1 MVAVAAVV
9 TTYVDKW
16 DFSYARNDFLST
28 TGCVDIQHFYTAC
41 VEGIFS
47 SGCPQRKFSASTGN
61 CGKILSSENPF
72 YGGSF
77 KICNALF
84 FDIKQSSKRIDTSGT
99 LGPTVAPVLVS
110 ARKGG
115 KNRFKRGLF
124 TSRPLL
130 KITPPECSGE
140 AVLPRRKCK
149 RFPPCR
155 IREGNRFYTQS
166 TNRRPIGRFYSPVKS
181 ARSEVPHWPRASP
194 GTPSAN

>member
-1 MVAVAAVV
+1 MWISLISLTAATIFFPQRCVWKSKTFTQRV
-9 TTYVDKW
+9 WRIFCTGIVHSKSYQLPQAPVDKNMLIKSLFYKRDFQKTYVPPG
-16 DFSYARNDFLST
+16 A
-28 TGCVDIQHFYTAC
+28 
-41 VEGIFS
+41 
-47 SGCPQRKFSASTGN
+47 
-61 CGKILSSENPF
+61 PF
-72 YGGSF
+72 
-77 KICNALF
+77 
-84 FDIKQSSKRIDTSGT
+84 
-99 LGPTVAPVLVS
+99 LVS